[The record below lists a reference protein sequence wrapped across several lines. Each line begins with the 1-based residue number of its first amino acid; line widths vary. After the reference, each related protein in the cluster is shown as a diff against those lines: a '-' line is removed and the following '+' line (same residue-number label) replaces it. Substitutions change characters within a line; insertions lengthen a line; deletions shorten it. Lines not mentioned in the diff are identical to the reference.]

1 MEKVPQ
7 KRPVESSGT
16 RWVILASVAVLAL
29 VGLML
34 AGMYW
39 KAANPP
45 PLGDAD
51 NEPASSLDRAPGAP
65 QTVTG
70 R

>member
-16 RWVILASVAVLAL
+16 RWLILASVAVLVL

-39 KAANPP
+39 KASNPP
-45 PLGDAD
+45 PLADAD
-51 NEPASSLDRAPGAP
+51 SEPASNMDRVQGAP
-65 QTVTG
+65 QTMTG